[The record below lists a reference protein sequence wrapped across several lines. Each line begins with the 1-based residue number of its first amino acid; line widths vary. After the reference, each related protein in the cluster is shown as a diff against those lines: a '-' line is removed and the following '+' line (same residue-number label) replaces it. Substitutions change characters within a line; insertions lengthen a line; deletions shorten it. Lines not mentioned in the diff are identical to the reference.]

1 MKHENPLSQNEFI
14 WPIRVYYEDSDAG
27 GFVYHTNYLK
37 FMERARTEWLRH
49 LGFEQTQL
57 REQYHLVFVVRKLSI
72 DYLKPALF
80 NDLLNVT
87 SRLTQMGKVSITFNQ
102 QVLRDTEVLCE
113 AVVKIAAINP
123 IDQRI
128 QPLPWDMLKIFR
140 NIEEKIDNN

>member
-1 MKHENPLSQNEFI
+1 MREKEFI

-37 FMERARTEWLRH
+37 FMERTRTEWLRH

-57 REQYHLVFVVRKLSI
+57 REQYHLVFVIRQLSI
-72 DYLKPALF
+72 DYLKPAFF

-87 SRLTQMGKVSITFNQ
+87 SDLTQLGKVSMTLSQ
-102 QVLRDTEVLCE
+102 QVLRDTEVLCK
-113 AVVKIAAINP
+113 ATVKIAAINP

-140 NIEEKIDNN
+140 KIEEKIDN